1 MWSHQHMVPGPSF
14 LESLS
19 AKCFKNIWHS
29 TPIPPFVPKISGV
42 KVPIST
48 SNIRCWYFLFLSFS
62 CSLNIVDVGLFW
74 LHLELTCVTRTSKN
88 AVTPRDQNLPA
99 FISNLASGLVMAVL
113 RSNRSLSSGWRCGSA
128 STFLH
133 TLLVSVVSRSR
144 IPSYLWAT
152 NPPFLHKRAWPT
164 VNLSHMHNG

>member
-1 MWSHQHMVPGPSF
+1 MPAAFTFTRKSSKKSLFLWKGILEPLILVWTDLRISNDKRVLSHVITTAYGSPSF

-29 TPIPPFVPKISGV
+29 TPIPPFVPKTSGV

-48 SNIRCWYFLFLSFS
+48 SNIRCWYFLFFSFS

-88 AVTPRDQNLPA
+88 AVTPCDQNPPA
-99 FISNLASGLVMAVL
+99 FIYNLASAST
-113 RSNRSLSSGWRCGSA
+113 RPCDCGSQVK
-128 STFLH
+128 S
-133 TLLVSVVSRSR
+133 LVV
-144 IPSYLWAT
+144 
-152 NPPFLHKRAWPT
+152 
-164 VNLSHMHNG
+164 